1 VQLSCRVATIRE
13 QYSSKPVGIRRH
25 YRRCAPATPHIAV
38 AFLLVAL
45 GVLYLIFGPT
55 NSDLNLILA
64 MPRVHVVFDEPA
76 VVPAAPAAAA
86 PAPGNATDDDEDR
99 GLPPPRQL
107 TDPPYLLGRAILDY
121 DARRSAWL
129 AAHPEVQ
136 VQPAAGRRPRVLVL
150 VVTGSATARCPD
162 LDGDHLL
169 LRAFKNKAD
178 YCRVHGLDVF
188 YNAAFLDAEMSG
200 FWAKLPL
207 LWALML
213 VHPEVELLWWVD
225 QGFKSP
231 AKPLSD

>member
-1 VQLSCRVATIRE
+1 MRE
-13 QYSSKPVGIRRH
+13 HLHYSNKLVGIRRH

-55 NSDLNLILA
+55 NSDLNLVLA
-64 MPRVHVVFDEPA
+64 MPRVHVVFNEPA

-86 PAPGNATDDDEDR
+86 PASGNATDDDEDR

-107 TDPPYLLGRAILDY
+107 TDPPYSLGRAILDY

-136 VQPAAGRRPRVLVL
+136 VQPAAGRRPRLL
-150 VVTGSATARCPD
+150 VVTGSAPARCPD
-162 LDGDHLL
+162 PDGDHLL

-178 YCRVHGLDVF
+178 YCRVYDLHMF
-188 YNAAFLDAEMSG
+188 YKAMFPYAEMSG
-200 FWAKLPL
+200 FWVKLP
-207 LWALML
+207 
-213 VHPEVELLWWVD
+213 HY
-225 QGFKSP
+225 GH
-231 AKPLSD
+231 